1 MACSQT
7 LSTYSIGECF
17 SSKGGIKK
25 IWVANYVEDGFT
37 LTTGGTV
44 SGFSTG
50 VTWYGQELR
59 KGTGS
64 MTSTYNYDE
73 ANGSS
78 YWQTDAVIV
87 YSKMQKENRIQT
99 AALAKGDLMAVVMD
113 ENGTYFALGVEE
125 PVKATAGEGTT
136 GSGRSDANQYSIT
149 LSDYNST
156 VPQIL
161 DDSAISA
168 LS

>member
-7 LSTYSIGECF
+7 LSSYSIGECF

-25 IWVANYVEDGFT
+25 IWIANYVENAFT

-44 SGFSTG
+44 SGISTG
-50 VTWYGQELR
+50 ATWYAQELR

-78 YWQTDAVIV
+78 YWQTDAVII
-87 YSKMQKENRIQT
+87 YSKMQKDNRLQT
-99 AALAKGDLMAVVMD
+99 AALAKGDLMVVVED
-113 ENGTYFALGVEE
+113 ENGTHFALGVEE
-125 PVKATAGEGTT
+125 PVKVTSGEGVT
-136 GSGRSDANQYSIT
+136 GTGRSDANQYSVT

-161 DDSAISA
+161 DDSAIA
-168 LS
+168 QLT